1 MNAPVRL
8 AGPGEDEV
16 RKQASAA
23 LLLFGALTIA
33 SAAKRELEGPTA
45 FIAFWS
51 LAAPAASV
59 LLWIR
64 VRRSAAPLA
73 TAAVAAAT
81 VLIVLTFA
89 VGAATG
95 SSAAADTALGLGLMA
110 IGTAAGLR
118 LLVACGATIASL
130 ALLLAVLGP
139 ESEALVP
146 AVTGSALMA
155 WGIAGRGAGRTRHSS
170 PPRPSP
176 AISSAQ
182 PASFSTGGLARS
194 RERAAAVLCAEAFLE
209 DPAMVALRPG
219 SHSARRRL
227 LRRWFRGLLRIARL
241 RARREPMVALD
252 EGELVALA
260 VAYEPGTYPPPSWT
274 AGLAATGP
282 ALAGPRV
289 SLRVLRWMVARERS
303 HPGYRHLYLETLA
316 TAPAHQGWG
325 VGTALLRQLC
335 DEADRRAL
343 PIALH
348 TNNPRNVPY
357 YERFRFAV
365 ERQEL
370 LPHGPTEWLMKRAP
384 VGESQKGQR

>member
-8 AGPGEDEV
+8 AGRGEDEV

-118 LLVACGATIASL
+118 LLVACGATIAFL

-194 RERAAAVLCAEAFLE
+194 RERAAVLDRGACRYGPGPGRPPRFAAGAQVDGGEGAKPSRLSPSLPG
-209 DPAMVALRPG
+209 DARDSTCTSGQGGRHGAASPALR
-219 SHSARRRL
+219 R
-227 LRRWFRGLLRIARL
+227 
-241 RARREPMVALD
+241 
-252 EGELVALA
+252 
-260 VAYEPGTYPPPSWT
+260 
-274 AGLAATGP
+274 
-282 ALAGPRV
+282 
-289 SLRVLRWMVARERS
+289 
-303 HPGYRHLYLETLA
+303 
-316 TAPAHQGWG
+316 
-325 VGTALLRQLC
+325 
-335 DEADRRAL
+335 
-343 PIALH
+343 
-348 TNNPRNVPY
+348 
-357 YERFRFAV
+357 
-365 ERQEL
+365 
-370 LPHGPTEWLMKRAP
+370 
-384 VGESQKGQR
+384 GESPRTA